1 MIFLSAISFSRP
13 LQPGSRPVLGAT
25 TTTVAET
32 YFTATEL
39 NYLALWVR
47 ANRLEIA
54 VEALSSDLA
63 DEVAYIG
70 LGFNMTSWTI
80 QRSMG
85 QLWLSQVGDR
95 MGRRCKGWT
104 MAVNSVEEATAR
116 IAGVLAT
123 GWR

>member
-1 MIFLSAISFSRP
+1 MLTTIA
-13 LQPGSRPVLGAT
+13 AT
-25 TTTVAET
+25 AT

-47 ANRLEIA
+47 ANRLEVA
-54 VEALSSDLA
+54 VEAAGSDLA

-70 LGFNMTSWTI
+70 LGFNMTSWTL

-104 MAVNSVEEATAR
+104 VAVNSVEEATAR
-116 IAGVLAT
+116 ISGMLAT

>member
-1 MIFLSAISFSRP
+1 MCFCRF
-13 LQPGSRPVLGAT
+13 QPGSRPVVLT
-25 TTTVAET
+25 TIPAAAT
-32 YFTATEL
+32 YFTASEVSH
-39 NYLALWVR
+39 LALWIR

-54 VEALSSDLA
+54 VEAAGSDLA

-70 LGFNMTSWTI
+70 LGFSMTSWTI
-80 QRSMG
+80 QRLMG

-104 MAVNSVEEATAR
+104 VAVNSVEEATAR
-116 IAGVLAT
+116 IAGILAT

>member
-1 MIFLSAISFSRP
+1 MLTTIPAI
-13 LQPGSRPVLGAT
+13 A
-25 TTTVAET
+25 AAAT
-32 YFTATEL
+32 YFTAAEL

-47 ANRLEIA
+47 ANRLEVA
-54 VEALSSDLA
+54 VEAAGSDLT

-95 MGRRCKGWT
+95 MGRRCKGWI
-104 MAVNSVEEATAR
+104 MAVGSVEEATAR
-116 IAGVLAT
+116 IAGMLAT

>member
-1 MIFLSAISFSRP
+1 MLTTNPAITDA
-13 LQPGSRPVLGAT
+13 V
-25 TTTVAET
+25 T
-32 YFTATEL
+32 YFTTVEL
-39 NYLALWVR
+39 NHLALWVR
-47 ANRLEIA
+47 ANRLEVA

-70 LGFNMTSWTI
+70 LGSSMTSWTI

-85 QLWLSQVGDR
+85 QLWLSQVGDQL
-95 MGRRCKGWT
+95 GRHCKGWT
-104 MAVNSVEEATAR
+104 VAVNSIEEATAR

>member
-1 MIFLSAISFSRP
+1 MGVTTIT
-13 LQPGSRPVLGAT
+13 AT
-25 TTTVAET
+25 TTH
-32 YFTATEL
+32 FTAIEL
-39 NYLALWVR
+39 DYLALWVR
-47 ANRLEIA
+47 ANRLEVA
-54 VEALSSDLA
+54 VEVAGSDLA

-70 LGFNMTSWTI
+70 LGFSMTSWTI
-80 QRSMG
+80 QRLMG
-85 QLWLSQVGDR
+85 QLCLSQVGDR

>member
-1 MIFLSAISFSRP
+1 M
-13 LQPGSRPVLGAT
+13 GAT

-32 YFTATEL
+32 YFTAIEL
-39 NYLALWVR
+39 SHLALWVR
-47 ANRLEIA
+47 ANRLEVA
-54 VEALSSDLA
+54 VETLSSDLA

-70 LGFNMTSWTI
+70 LGFSMTSWTI

-104 MAVNSVEEATAR
+104 MAVDSVEEATAR
-116 IAGVLAT
+116 IAGMLAT